1 MTLKEWLESTGTTQT
16 LLADKT
22 GIPQALLSKY
32 VVGRQRPHI
41 DNAVAIEKETG
52 GKVPVESW
60 VGFQPIGKK
69 TKKGKKKRSAA

>member
-16 LLADKT
+16 VLAKKT
-22 GIPQALLSKY
+22 EIPQALLSKY

-41 DNAVAIEKETG
+41 DNAVAIEKATA

-60 VGFQPIGKK
+60 VGWKPA
-69 TKKGKKKRSAA
+69 KGKRKRSAA